1 MAQAIQNLFSN
12 YHRVRTEKYALSNKN
27 TELAKQ
33 NQQLLS
39 RIDDLEKENQA
50 KQKYIDDILNSRS
63 WKLISATQKL
73 THRKKPQDTQVE
85 KETQETITE
94 PILPKSYHSH
104 YEDNVDFSKRK
115 TDIKPIAFY
124 LPQFHTF
131 PENDEWWGKGF
142 TEWTNTRAS
151 VPRFVGHYQ
160 PREPHE
166 DFGYYTLD
174 NKEIFRKQIHLAK
187 QHGIYGF
194 AFYYYWF
201 SGKKLM
207 EKPLD
212 IILENKDLD
221 FPFCLC
227 WANENWSRRWDGKSK
242 DILIAQSYSKNDP
255 VNFIKDIKKF
265 LTDPRYIKVDGKP
278 LVLIYNPGE
287 IPDYEKV
294 VETWKKTAI
303 KEGIGEIMVW
313 AKSNVFD
320 DDYKLETAL
329 DGEFDFA
336 PNALNLSDCG
346 VSNNT
351 SGLLYDYKK
360 IVEKLSAEKIYD
372 DHSPLIPFY
381 YSVTMGWDNAA
392 RRKDIGYTVFS
403 NYSPK
408 YFYNWLRLIIDQT
421 RKNNP
426 EDKRYIFVNAWN
438 EWTEGTYLE
447 PDKKYG
453 YTNINT
459 LSRAIYKLPY
469 SDKK

>member
-1 MAQAIQNLFSN
+1 MAQPIENLFSN
-12 YHRVRTEKYALSNKN
+12 YHRLRTEKYALYNKN
-27 TELAKQ
+27 SELVVQ

-39 RIDDLEKENQA
+39 RISDLEKENQA
-50 KQKYIDDILNSRS
+50 KQKYIDDILDSKS
-63 WKLISATQKL
+63 WKLINATQKII
-73 THRKKPQDTQVE
+73 HHKKSINTQAE
-85 KETQETITE
+85 EQKSETDKS
-94 PILPKSYHSH
+94 ILPKSYRSH
-104 YEDNVDFSKRK
+104 YEDNINFSRYR

-131 PENDEWWGKGF
+131 PENDTWWGNGF

-151 VPRFVGHYQ
+151 VPRFDGHYQ

-174 NKEIFRKQIHLAK
+174 NKEIFKKQINLAK

-212 IILENKDLD
+212 IILQNQDLN

-242 DILIAQSYSKNDP
+242 EILIAQSYNNNDP
-255 VNFIKDIKKF
+255 ANFIKDIKKF
-265 LTDPRYIKVDGKP
+265 LIDPRYIRIDGKP
-278 LVLIYNPGE
+278 LVLIYNPAE
-287 IPDYEKV
+287 IPNFKKV
-294 VETWKKTAI
+294 IDDWKKTAI
-303 KEGIGEIMVW
+303 KEGIGEIVVW
-313 AKSNVFD
+313 AKNNIFN
-320 DDYKLETAL
+320 DDYMSDVKL

-336 PNALNLSDCG
+336 PNALNLNDCG
-346 VSNNT
+346 ISNNT

-360 IVEKLSAEKIYD
+360 LVEKLSTEGIYD
-372 DHSPLIPFY
+372 DHCPLTPFY
-381 YSVTMGWDNAA
+381 YSATMGWDNSP

-408 YFYNWLRLIIDQT
+408 YFYDWLKLIIDQA

-426 EDKRYIFVNAWN
+426 EDKRFIFLNAWN
-438 EWTEGTYLE
+438 EWAEGTYLE

-459 LSRAIYKLPY
+459 LSRAIFDLPY
-469 SDKK
+469 SNKK